1 MHTNTNTVA
10 TGMPSLKRLQDKVA
24 IVTGAATGNGLAIAR
39 AFVREGARVVIADVA
54 AEMAEQAADEIGS
67 TGGQVVSLAADIT
80 KLHDVQRMIQTTVE
94 LFGSLDIL
102 VNNAGVIG
110 RYDILDVTEDEW
122 DRIMNINVKGTFL
135 CAQAAARQMV
145 KQGSG
150 NIINIASIAA
160 ESMDPVIVPYCASKG
175 AVRTLTKGMALA
187 LASRGVR
194 VNAIGPGPIYTN
206 LNRDK
211 LDVPANMAAVVL
223 HIPLGR
229 VGRPDDLVGSA
240 VFLASDQ
247 SAYVTGITLYVDGG
261 YLTM

>member
-1 MHTNTNTVA
+1 MPTNANTVFA
-10 TGMPSLKRLQDKVA
+10 AMPSPGRLQGKVA

-39 AFVREGARVVIADVA
+39 AFAREGARVVIADIA
-54 AEMAEQAADEIGS
+54 AEMARQAADEIGGA
-67 TGGQVVSLAADIT
+67 GGQVVSMAVNVT
-80 KLHDVQRMIQTTVE
+80 KGQEVQRMIQGAVE

-122 DRIMNINVKGTFL
+122 DRIMNVNLKGTFL
-135 CAQAAARQMV
+135 PAQAAARQMV
-145 KQGSG
+145 KQGGG

-160 ESMDPVIVPYCASKG
+160 ESMDPAIVPYCASKG

-187 LASRGVR
+187 LAKRGVR

-211 LDVPANMAAVVL
+211 LDVPENMAAVVA
-223 HIPLGR
+223 HIPMGR

-240 VFLASDQ
+240 VFLASDE

>member
-1 MHTNTNTVA
+1 MSNAAAETPT
-10 TGMPSLKRLQDKVA
+10 MPSPGRLQGKVA
-24 IVTGAATGNGLAIAR
+24 IITGAATGNGFAIAK
-39 AFVREGARVVIADVA
+39 AFAREGARVMIADVA
-54 AEMAEQAADEIGS
+54 AEQAKEAADVIMDD
-67 TGGQVVSLAADIT
+67 GGQASALSIDVTNAQ
-80 KLHDVQRMIQTTVE
+80 DVQRMIQNTLE
-94 LFGSLDIL
+94 LFGSVDVL

-110 RYDILDVTEDEW
+110 RYDILDVTEAEW
-122 DRIMNINVKGTFL
+122 DRIMTVNLKGTFL

-145 KQGSG
+145 KQGQG

-187 LASRGVR
+187 LAKRGVR

-211 LDVPANMAAVVL
+211 LDVPANMAAVVS
-223 HIPLGR
+223 HIPMGR
-229 VGRPDDLVGSA
+229 VGRPDDLTGSA
-240 VFLASDQ
+240 IFLASDE